1 MTHVRGAGWCGGEW
15 SSCGET
21 TGDAD
26 ADGTEV
32 ATSTCCSGAHPS
44 ASAGIWRL
52 GPAKKGP
59 SSLFIKDQDT
69 VCINKGC
76 FTFS

>member
-1 MTHVRGAGWCGGEW
+1 MTHVHGAGGEW

-32 ATSTCCSGAHPS
+32 VASACSFRAHPS
-44 ASAGIWRL
+44 ASAGIRHL
-52 GPAKKGP
+52 DPAETGP
-59 SSLFIKDQDT
+59 SSVFIKD
-69 VCINKGC
+69 
-76 FTFS
+76 